1 MGMKQSE
8 NIYTRDSGS
17 FRDPS
22 GQVYIKKTSD
32 GNPRII
38 RGVNA
43 ETYQQQKELLACNF
57 FQELVKKNKIVATA
71 IYDKNK
77 IIEED
82 VNLKWDF
89 YLEHDYIKFI
99 SYPYEWSFYQLKDAA
114 LLHLELLKTSLEND
128 WILKDSTPYN
138 IQFINN
144 KPIFIDTP
152 SFIKWEKDEGWD
164 SYRQFC
170 MMFLYPLMLRA
181 YLDLDFR
188 LILRSNLDGI
198 DSAILYKSLSFNKL
212 FKKGV
217 LSHVVLPY
225 LMERSILKKERD
237 TAPVKERTKIK
248 QSRIS
253 IIALV
258 DSMINIVNKLK
269 SKSSISAWADY
280 DHINTYEQND
290 NKIKKNFINQV
301 TLKKSYNTVW
311 DFGANTGMFSEHIS
325 KNVSDI
331 LAMDSDSIAIGKM
344 FNRLKGQDTNIYPL
358 IQKIENISPNQGFN
372 SNERLRLELRSRP
385 DLVMCLAVIHHI
397 RISSNIPCEIFLEYL
412 RTLGSDIIIEFVNR
426 DDEMVIKLLANKKE
440 QYDDYN
446 IKSFESSVLKFF
458 SIEDKQPVKNGLRQ
472 LYYLTPK

>member
-1 MGMKQSE
+1 MSTKLNE
-8 NIYTRDSGS
+8 NIYIRDSGS

-22 GQVYIKKTSD
+22 GQIYIKKPSH

-38 RGVNA
+38 RGINA
-43 ETYQQQKELLACNF
+43 ETYQQQKELLASSF
-57 FQELVKKNKIVATA
+57 FQELVKKNKIVATN
-71 IYDKNK
+71 IIDENK
-77 IIEED
+77 IFEEKID
-82 VNLKWDF
+82 LDWPF
-89 YLEHDYIKFI
+89 CLQHDYIKFI

-138 IQFINN
+138 IQFVNN

-152 SFIKWEKDEGWD
+152 SFIKWEKGEGWD

-198 DSAILYKSLSFNKL
+198 GAEFLYKSLSFNKL
-212 FKKGV
+212 LKKGV
-217 LSHVVLPY
+217 LSHVVLPH
-225 LMERSILKKERD
+225 LVESNILKKERD
-237 TAPVKERTKIK
+237 TATAKKRTRIK
-248 QSRIS
+248 HSRIS
-253 IIALV
+253 IIGLV
-258 DSMINIVNKLK
+258 DSMTNIVKKLS

-280 DHINTYEQND
+280 DHINTYEEND
-290 NKIKKNFINQV
+290 NNIKRNFINKI
-301 TLKKSYNTVW
+301 TLNKSYATVW
-311 DFGANTGMFSEHIS
+311 DCGANTGMFSEHIS
-325 KNVSDI
+325 KNVSDV

-344 FNRLKGQDTNIYPL
+344 FNRLKEQDTNIHPL
-358 IQKIENISPNQGFN
+358 VQKIENMSPNQGFN
-372 SNERLRLELRSRP
+372 SNERLRLELRSNP

-397 RISSNIPCEIFLEYL
+397 RISSNIPCEIFLKYL
-412 RTLGSDIIIEFVNR
+412 RTLDADIIIEFVDR
-426 DDEMVIKLLANKKE
+426 DDDMVIKLLTNKKE
-440 QYDDYN
+440 QYADYN

-472 LYYLTPK
+472 LYYLIPK

>member
-1 MGMKQSE
+1 MKTEPSE

-22 GQVYIKKTSD
+22 GQVYINKSSD

-38 RGVNA
+38 RGINT
-43 ETYQQQKELLACNF
+43 ETYLQQKELLASGF
-57 FQELVKKNKIVATA
+57 FQECVKKNKIVATT
-71 IYDKNK
+71 IYDENK
-77 IIEED
+77 IFEEKI
-82 VNLKWDF
+82 NLDWPF
-89 YLEHDYIKFI
+89 YLQHDYIKFI
-99 SYPYEWSFYQLKDAA
+99 SYPYEWSFHQLKDAA

-170 MMFLYPLMLRA
+170 MMFLYPLMFQA
-181 YLDLDFR
+181 YLGLDFR

-198 DSAILYKSLSFNKL
+198 DAEFLYKSLSFNKI

-225 LMERSILKKERD
+225 FIERSILKKERD
-237 TAPVKERTKIK
+237 TATVKKRTKIK
-248 QSRIS
+248 HSRIS
-253 IIALV
+253 MIALV
-258 DSMINIVNKLK
+258 DSMINIVNKLT
-269 SKSSISAWADY
+269 SKSILSAWADY
-280 DHINTYEQND
+280 DHINTYEKND
-290 NKIKKNFINQV
+290 NKIKKNFINKV
-301 TLKKSYNTVW
+301 TLNKPYNTVW
-311 DFGANTGMFSEHIS
+311 DCGANTGMFSEHIS

-344 FNRLKGQDTNIYPL
+344 FNRLKEQDTNIYPL
-358 IQKIENISPNQGFN
+358 VQKIENMSPNQGFN
-372 SNERLRLELRSRP
+372 SNERLRLESRSRP

-397 RISSNIPCEIFLEYL
+397 RISSNIPCEIFLKYL

-446 IKSFESSVLKFF
+446 IQSFESSVLKFF

-472 LYYLTPK
+472 LYYLIPK

>member
-38 RGVNA
+38 RGVNT
-43 ETYQQQKELLACNF
+43 ETYQQQKELLASNF

-82 VNLKWDF
+82 VNLNWDF
-89 YLEHDYIKFI
+89 YLEHDYINFI

-188 LILRSNLDGI
+188 LNLRSNLDGI

-237 TAPVKERTKIK
+237 TVPVKEKTKIK

-258 DSMINIVNKLK
+258 DSMINIVNKLN
-269 SKSSISAWADY
+269 SKSTISAWADY

-290 NKIKKNFINQV
+290 NKIKKNFIYQV

-325 KNVSDI
+325 KNVSNI
-331 LAMDSDSIAIGKM
+331 IAMDSDSIAIGKM

-358 IQKIENISPNQGFN
+358 IQNIENMSPNQGFN
-372 SNERLRLELRSRP
+372 SNERLRLESRSRP

-397 RISSNIPCEIFLEYL
+397 RISSNIPCEIFLKYL
-412 RTLGSDIIIEFVNR
+412 RTLDSDIIIEFVNR
-426 DDEMVIKLLANKKE
+426 NDEMVIKLLANKKE
-440 QYDDYN
+440 KYDDYS

-472 LYYLTPK
+472 LYHLTPK

>member
-1 MGMKQSE
+1 MKIKSSE
-8 NIYTRDSGS
+8 NIYTLDSGS

-22 GQVYIKKTSD
+22 GQVYIKKTFD
-32 GNPRII
+32 GNLRII
-38 RGVNA
+38 RGINTQ
-43 ETYQQQKELLACNF
+43 TYKQQKELLASDF
-57 FQELVKKNKIVATA
+57 FQELVKENKIVPTA

-77 IIEED
+77 IIEEN
-82 VNLKWDF
+82 VNLNWPF

-114 LLHLELLKTSLEND
+114 LLHLELLTTSLEND

-188 LILRSNLDGI
+188 LILRSSLDGI
-198 DSAILYKSLSFNKL
+198 EPEFLYKSLSFNKL

-217 LSHVVLPY
+217 PSHVLLPC
-225 LMERSILKKERD
+225 LIERSILKKERD
-237 TAPVKERTKIK
+237 TATAKKRTKIK

-258 DSMINIVNKLK
+258 DSMINIVNKLT
-269 SKSSISAWADY
+269 SKSTISAWADY

-290 NKIKKNFINQV
+290 NKIKKNFINKV
-301 TLKKSYNTVW
+301 TLNKSYNTVW
-311 DFGANTGMFSEHIS
+311 DCGANTGMFSEHIS
-325 KNVSDI
+325 KNVGDI

-344 FNRLKGQDTNIYPL
+344 FNRLKEQDTNIYPL
-358 IQKIENISPNQGFN
+358 VQKIENMSPNQGFN
-372 SNERLRLELRSRP
+372 SNERLRLESRSCP

-397 RISSNIPCEIFLEYL
+397 RISSNIPCEIFLKYL

-426 DDEMVIKLLANKKE
+426 DDDMVIKLLTNKKE

-472 LYYLTPK
+472 LYHLIPK

>member
-1 MGMKQSE
+1 MKKIE
-8 NIYTRDSGS
+8 NTYTLDSGS

-22 GQVYIKKTSD
+22 GQVYIKKASN
-32 GNPRII
+32 GNPTII
-38 RGVNA
+38 RGINT

-57 FQELVKKNKIVATA
+57 FQELVKKNKIVATT

-77 IIEED
+77 IIEEN
-82 VNLKWDF
+82 VNLNWSF
-89 YLEHDYIKFI
+89 YLQHDYINFI

-128 WILKDSTPYN
+128 WIIKDSTPYN

-188 LILRSNLDGI
+188 LFLRSNLDGI
-198 DSAILYKSLSFNKL
+198 DAEVLYKSLSLRKL
-212 FKKGV
+212 LKKGV
-217 LSHVVLPY
+217 LSHVILPY
-225 LMERSILKKERD
+225 FMERTILKKERD
-237 TAPVKERTKIK
+237 TAPAKERTKIK
-248 QSRIS
+248 HSRIS

-258 DSMINIVNKLK
+258 DSMINIVSKLN

-280 DHINTYEQND
+280 DHINTYEQDD

-301 TLKKSYNTVW
+301 TLSKSYNTVW
-311 DFGANTGMFSEHIS
+311 DFGANTGLFSEHIS
-325 KNVSDI
+325 KNVGEI

-344 FNRLKGQDTNIYPL
+344 YNRLKKQDTNIFPL

-372 SNERLRLELRSRP
+372 SNERLRLEFRSSP

-397 RISSNIPCEIFLEYL
+397 RISSNIPCEIFLKYL
-412 RTLGSDIIIEFVNR
+412 RTLESDIIIEFVDR
-426 DDEMVIKLLANKKE
+426 DDDMVIKLLANKKE
-440 QYDDYN
+440 QYNDYN

-458 SIEDKQPVKNGLRQ
+458 SIEGRQPVKKGLRQ
-472 LYYLTPK
+472 LYHLSPK

>member
-57 FQELVKKNKIVATA
+57 FQELAKKNKIVATA

-82 VNLKWDF
+82 VNLNWDF
-89 YLEHDYIKFI
+89 YLEHDYINFI

-188 LILRSNLDGI
+188 LNLRSNLDGI

-237 TAPVKERTKIK
+237 TVPVKEKTKIK

-258 DSMINIVNKLK
+258 DSMINIVNKLN
-269 SKSSISAWADY
+269 SKSTISAWADY

-290 NKIKKNFINQV
+290 NKIKKNFIYQV

-325 KNVSDI
+325 KNVSNI
-331 LAMDSDSIAIGKM
+331 IAMDSDSIAIGKM

-358 IQKIENISPNQGFN
+358 IQNIENMSPNQGFN
-372 SNERLRLELRSRP
+372 SNERLRLESRSRP

-397 RISSNIPCEIFLEYL
+397 RISSNIPCEIFLKYL
-412 RTLGSDIIIEFVNR
+412 RTLDSDIIIEFVNR
-426 DDEMVIKLLANKKE
+426 NDEMVIKLLANKKE
-440 QYDDYN
+440 KYDDYS

-472 LYYLTPK
+472 LYHLTPK